1 MSSKAK
7 EEHVVPEH
15 LINVPLKPE
24 HQLKIAARVNA
35 LKLFILNSVTDK
47 EARKEVE
54 DQLQELEDQCL
65 KQIKENIAKYVK
77 SKDFE
82 SRFGTQT
89 SDKKESTGQKSL
101 VES

>member
-1 MSSKAK
+1 MSKAK
-7 EEHVVPEH
+7 ESHVVPEH
-15 LINVPLKPE
+15 LINVPLKPQV
-24 HQLKIAARVNA
+24 QLKLAARVNA
-35 LKLFILNSVTDK
+35 LKLFILNSMSDP

-89 SDKKESTGQKSL
+89 SETKESTGPTSL